1 MVGREKR
8 DTWWLPTA
16 QHISIKAHILKSIDD
31 RREKKEIWWVY
42 LCTASHMEQFNENS
56 LSKAQI

>member
-31 RREKKEIWWVY
+31 RREKKRDMVGILMY
-42 LCTASHMEQFNENS
+42 CLTHGTIQ
-56 LSKAQI
+56 